1 MKKPTRLGLERK
13 LRYQRLLL
21 DMTFEEFG
29 SVPVVDGAYRKTRR
43 GKRSKKAEAIFEM
56 HETENLIKLG
66 DWLLSGRYRPAKLD
80 GFMIFE
86 PKPREINAP
95 AFRDKIVQRDLTD
108 NVVYPALA
116 PSIPFN
122 AFAAQTGKGQHY
134 GLDMLEKQI
143 RTYFLRRKAA
153 DEKLRKEKGLPYRPM
168 EEWDYSDGWVIKG
181 DVRKCFPSTD
191 HDKLKAA
198 VYPMLPD
205 ERFRRLLGLYIDQV
219 KGLALGHQTSHIC
232 AVYYLSKFLHYLN
245 QDLGCSL
252 SGMFM
257 DDWYAIVDSK
267 ERAKEVLAKSI
278 AKFAELGYE
287 LNEKTEIYPLRH
299 GIDFCG
305 FRIYLTRT
313 GKVVRKLRTSSK
325 KKMKRR
331 IGKWKK
337 DYAEGLITR
346 EKIEQSFQSSCA
358 HYKHGNTK
366 ELIRNFRGRLDAVF
380 EEAGE
385 IQPNTE
391 RRSTSE
397 QENQHTGG
405 RKPGQAQR
413 ERRRQKVHLPP
424 A

>member
-29 SVPVVDGAYRKTRR
+29 SVPVMDGAYRKTRR
-43 GKRSKKAEAIFEM
+43 GKRGKKPEAIFEL

-66 DWLLSGRYRPAKLD
+66 DWILSGSYTPAELD
-80 GFMIFE
+80 AFMIFE

-95 AFRDKIVQRDLTD
+95 SFRDKIVQRNLTD
-108 NVVYPALA
+108 NIVYPALA

-134 GLDMLEKQI
+134 GLDMLERQM
-143 RTYFLRRKAA
+143 RTYFLRKKAE
-153 DEKLRKEKGLPYRPM
+153 DEKRRKEQGLPYRPM

-198 VYPMLPD
+198 VYPRLSD

-287 LNEKTEIYPLRH
+287 LNEKTEIY
-299 GIDFCG
+299 IEE
-305 FRIYLTRT
+305 
-313 GKVVRKLRTSSK
+313 
-325 KKMKRR
+325 
-331 IGKWKK
+331 K
-337 DYAEGLITR
+337 DE
-346 EKIEQSFQSSCA
+346 
-358 HYKHGNTK
+358 TK
-366 ELIRNFRGRLDAVF
+366 NR
-380 EEAGE
+380 
-385 IQPNTE
+385 
-391 RRSTSE
+391 
-397 QENQHTGG
+397 
-405 RKPGQAQR
+405 
-413 ERRRQKVHLPP
+413 
-424 A
+424 

>member
-1 MKKPTRLGLERK
+1 
-13 LRYQRLLL
+13 
-21 DMTFEEFG
+21 
-29 SVPVVDGAYRKTRR
+29 
-43 GKRSKKAEAIFEM
+43 
-56 HETENLIKLG
+56 
-66 DWLLSGRYRPAKLD
+66 
-80 GFMIFE
+80 
-86 PKPREINAP
+86 
-95 AFRDKIVQRDLTD
+95 
-108 NVVYPALA
+108 
-116 PSIPFN
+116 
-122 AFAAQTGKGQHY
+122 
-134 GLDMLEKQI
+134 
-143 RTYFLRRKAA
+143 
-153 DEKLRKEKGLPYRPM
+153 
-168 EEWDYSDGWVIKG
+168 
-181 DVRKCFPSTD
+181 
-191 HDKLKAA
+191 
-198 VYPMLPD
+198 
-205 ERFRRLLGLYIDQV
+205 
-219 KGLALGHQTSHIC
+219 
-232 AVYYLSKFLHYLN
+232 
-245 QDLGCSL
+245 
-252 SGMFM
+252 MFM

-366 ELIRNFRGRLDAVF
+366 ELIRNFRSRLDAVF
-380 EEAGE
+380 EETGE
-385 IQPNTE
+385 VPIHTE

-397 QENQHTGG
+397 QENQHPRG
-405 RKPGQAQR
+405 RKSGEAQR
-413 ERRRQKVHLPP
+413 KRRCKKVHLPP